1 MKKICKILILCV
13 FLFIV
18 FVSCTSA
25 TTIRVEPVK
34 AQKTFA
40 LEHELLELCGGD
52 SEFSYTK
59 YLGHRLASDWENL
72 AEWEEYLKES
82 KCFYAD
88 MRYSQKEINSVQ
100 EAIAV
105 FSDLKQTM
113 NVPSNWVIFGIS
125 YVELIYLELKSFNIL
140 VWNFSNSIGLA
151 LYAPPLFLY
160 ASIRLSNV
168 YAFLKEVTILSIN
181 SALSGSV
188 SLILSL

>member
-1 MKKICKILILCV
+1 MKKTCKVLILCV

-40 LEHELLELCGGD
+40 LEHDLLELCGRD
-52 SEFSYTK
+52 PEFSYTK
-59 YLGHRLASDWENL
+59 YLEHRLASDWENL

-113 NVPSNWVIFGIS
+113 NVPSNWVIYRIS
-125 YVELIYLELKSFNIL
+125 YDRECD
-140 VWNFSNSIGLA
+140 VWKIVAGPEGEEPWKNPDVINDGTWVYFFTGNGQ
-151 LYAPPLFLY
+151 PLF
-160 ASIRLSNV
+160 S
-168 YAFLKEVTILSIN
+168 EW
-181 SALSGSV
+181 G
-188 SLILSL
+188 